1 MKPLVY
7 SILPRPPHPT
17 RDGLAIR
24 NYHLLRGLA
33 SSFRLRCFTLVPP
46 HLAREPGEYPE
57 GAEVVAVPQG
67 NRRLRAAG
75 ALAATALSR
84 WPYPELLYRSAD
96 LARRVAEGAASEEP
110 AWVVAHSYHVG
121 PLALESG
128 RPAWVDFHNV
138 ESEIWDR
145 MAATASRPGHR
156 FFARWQAPKVRA
168 LEASL
173 LLRANGASCVSRRDA
188 AAFALLS
195 PGAELDVVPNGVDL
209 DRYTFRSAPALSERV
224 FFVGDL
230 SWKPNAE
237 AVRWFARAI
246 WPILASGRPQAVV
259 EVLGRLAPPDL
270 LALADARF
278 TFARE
283 SGDTR
288 PHWRD
293 AAVAIVPLLAG
304 GGTRLKI
311 LEAAACGVPVVSTSV
326 GAEGLS
332 FVNGEEILL
341 RDDPARFA
349 EAVALLLAN
358 PEARRRQ
365 AAVARAR
372 VEREYGWRAISERFA
387 GLLERRTTGG

>member
-33 SSFRLRCFTLVPP
+33 ASFRLRCFTLVPP

-57 GAEVVAVPQG
+57 SAEVEAVPQRG
-67 NRRLRAAG
+67 RRLRAAG
-75 ALAATALSR
+75 ALAGAALSR

-96 LARRVAEGAASEEP
+96 LARRVAQRAAAEKP

-121 PLALESG
+121 PLALDAG
-128 RPAWVDFHNV
+128 RPAWVDFQNV

-145 MAATASRPGHR
+145 MATTATRAGHR
-156 FFARWQAPKVRA
+156 FFARWQAPRVRA
-168 LEASL
+168 LEEL
-173 LLRANGASCVSRRDA
+173 LLTRANGSSCVSQRDA
-188 AAFALLS
+188 AAFALLA
-195 PGAELDVVPNGVDL
+195 PGFEPHVIPNGVDL
-209 DRYTFRSAPALSERV
+209 DRYSYRSAPAASERI

-230 SWKPNAE
+230 SWAPNAE
-237 AVRWFARAI
+237 GVRWFARWV
-246 WPILASGRPQAVV
+246 WPILSARRPQAVT
-259 EVLGRLAPPDL
+259 EILGRRAPADL

-278 TFARE
+278 IMAGE
-283 SGDTR
+283 GSDTR
-288 PHWRD
+288 PHWRE
-293 AAVAIVPLLAG
+293 AAVAVVPLLAG

-326 GAEGLS
+326 GAEGLT
-332 FVNGEEILL
+332 FVNGEEIVLC
-341 RDDPARFA
+341 DDPARFA
-349 EAVALLLAN
+349 DAVALLLAD

-365 AAVARAR
+365 AAAARLR
-372 VEREYGWRAISERFA
+372 VEREYGWRAIAERFA
-387 GLLERRTTGG
+387 ALLARRMPGR